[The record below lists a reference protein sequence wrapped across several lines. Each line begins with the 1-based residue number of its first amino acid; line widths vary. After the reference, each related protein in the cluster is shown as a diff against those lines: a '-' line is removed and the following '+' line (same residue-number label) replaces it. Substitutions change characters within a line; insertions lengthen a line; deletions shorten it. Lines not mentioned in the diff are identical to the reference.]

1 MSSIKFGFISKQE
14 NQQKINEYNK
24 KALLQVENIVANQ
37 KRMIENQKRFIEN
50 QKRFIENQKIAA
62 LNQPPKPDVIVKPQP
77 PKPDVIVK
85 PQPPKPQQS
94 NSNIIKLDVKVNSFK
109 FV

>member
-37 KRMIENQKRFIEN
+37 KRMIEN